1 MIELKNVS
9 KAFGPLSVLRKLSL
23 SVQSGEV
30 VLLVGANGAG
40 KSTLLKT
47 IAGLSKVDSG
57 SITRGTKKIGFVSHH
72 LFLYGRLTVQEN
84 LTLFSSVS
92 GREFDSSLLSAFNLE
107 GVARQAV
114 ATLSKGNQARVGIAR
129 AFIDKPELILLDEPT
144 SNLDEKA
151 TALLLAAIARRMTE
165 SQGGVA
171 VVFATH
177 DIHRVAHLA
186 TRIVVLDRGAV
197 VDDTGPF
204 ASREKID
211 KVLGSY
217 RAVNR

>member
-1 MIELKNVS
+1 MIELKDVS
-9 KAFGPLSVLRKLSL
+9 KTFGTISVLRKLSL

-47 IAGLSKVDSG
+47 IAGLSQVDSG
-57 SITRGTKKIGFVSHH
+57 SIARSTKKIGFVSHH
-72 LFLYGRLTVQEN
+72 LFLYGRLTVNEN
-84 LTLFSSVS
+84 LKLFSSVS
-92 GREFDSSLLSAFNLE
+92 GCDFDPSLLSAFDLE
-107 GVARQAV
+107 SVARQAV

-129 AFIDKPELILLDEPT
+129 AFIDKPELLLLDEPT

-165 SQGGVA
+165 SQGRVA
-171 VVFATH
+171 VIFATH

-197 VDDTGPF
+197 VDDTGAF

-211 KVLGSY
+211 KVLGRY
-217 RAVNR
+217 REVNR

>member
-129 AFIDKPELILLDEPT
+129 AFIDNPELILLDEPT

-217 RAVNR
+217 REVNR

>member
-1 MIELKNVS
+1 VIELKNVS